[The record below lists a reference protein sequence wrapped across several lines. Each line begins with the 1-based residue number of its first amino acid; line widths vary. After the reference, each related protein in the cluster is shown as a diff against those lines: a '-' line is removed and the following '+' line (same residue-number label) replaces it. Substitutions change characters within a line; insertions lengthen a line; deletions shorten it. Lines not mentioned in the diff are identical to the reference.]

1 MNVTWIVLGAGILLL
16 ASRRFRPDFVVIA
29 IAVALQ
35 LSGALTLEQA
45 LAGFSNPAVL
55 TMAAFMILSYSARN
69 LNWHQSW
76 EVWLKRRGTSA
87 GRLSFWCMCGAG
99 LLSGILQEELAVGT
113 LLPST
118 IRAGRQRGVPPSK
131 LMLPLAYGALIG
143 RTTWLVGSSAALLMA
158 WTMVSYGLSPFSVF
172 DFAGISLTLLILG
185 ALFVAWVGH
194 TALPWRRAE
203 TEPLD
208 RFRIRHMLREFV
220 VRPDSALIGKSLGQV
235 RWGEGGEVI
244 VLGIR
249 RTHEPILAPP
259 AQLQLAHGDVLITQV
274 DPAADAVM
282 RREAGLEP
290 VPGVEL
296 TQADI
301 TQGDIEL
308 VEAVL
313 RLDSSLKGQSLR
325 QLDFRRRYG
334 LSVLAIARASQ
345 VIVEGVS
352 DVALQGGDVLLIQG
366 DRRRI
371 DLMLPETKA
380 IPLGERAAPHI
391 SKEHSGWALGG
402 VVVALALA
410 GLGWLPSLTSFL
422 LLALVMSVLSR
433 FPTRDAYRALDWPL
447 LILLA
452 GIVPWSTA
460 MQTSGLADVLVQVLL
475 GFWDQPNPYL
485 ILCLLYALVV
495 VLVTVMNAPT
505 IAVLLA
511 PVAMGIAVKLGVNP
525 QPFLMTTALAA
536 SFVFLWPKGHRTDIL
551 VQSTG
556 GYTPS
561 DYARLGIWLVLLLG
575 LANLLIVPWW
585 WPF

>member
-1 MNVTWIVLGAGILLL
+1 MNVTWVVLGAGILLL

-29 IAVALQ
+29 VAVALQ

-55 TMAAFMILSYSARN
+55 TVAAFMILSYSARS
-69 LNWHQSW
+69 LNWHQRW
-76 EVWLKRRGTSA
+76 EAWLKRRGTSA

-99 LLSGILQEELAVGT
+99 LLSGILQEELAVGA

-143 RTTWLVGSSAALLMA
+143 RTTWLVGSSAALLMT
-158 WTMVSYGLSPFSVF
+158 WTMVSYGLAPFSIL
-172 DFAGISLTLLILG
+172 DFAGISLILL
-185 ALFVAWVGH
+185 AFACLFVAWVGH
-194 TALPWRRAE
+194 TVLPWRRAE
-203 TEPLD
+203 TDPLD
-208 RFRIRHMLREFV
+208 RFRIRHMLRVFV
-220 VRPDSALIGKSLGQV
+220 VRADSPLIGCSLGQV
-235 RWGEGGEVI
+235 RWGQGGEAM
-244 VLGIR
+244 VLGIK

-274 DPAADAVM
+274 DPNAVPALS
-282 RREAGLEP
+282 REAGLEW

-296 TQADI
+296 TQEDI

-325 QLDFRRRYG
+325 QVDFRRRYG

-345 VIVEGVS
+345 VIVQGVS
-352 DVALQGGDVLLIQG
+352 DVSLQGGDVLLIQG

-391 SKEHSGWALGG
+391 IQEHSGWALGG
-402 VVVALALA
+402 IIAALGLA
-410 GLGWLPSLTSFL
+410 GLGWLSSLTSFL

-452 GIVPWSTA
+452 GVIPWSTA
-460 MQTSGLADVLVQVLL
+460 MQTSGLSAALVEALL
-475 GFWDQPNPYL
+475 GVWDQPNPYL
-485 ILCLLYALVV
+485 LLCLMYAVV
-495 VLVTVMNAPT
+495 VALVTVMNAPT

-511 PVAMGIAVKLGVNP
+511 PVAMGLAVKLGVNP
-525 QPFLMTTALAA
+525 QPFLMTTTLAA
-536 SFVFLWPKGHRTDIL
+536 SFVFLWPKGHRTDVL

-556 GYTPS
+556 GYTAS
-561 DYARLGIWLVLLLG
+561 DYARLGIWLVVLLG
-575 LANLLIVPWW
+575 LLNLLIVPWL